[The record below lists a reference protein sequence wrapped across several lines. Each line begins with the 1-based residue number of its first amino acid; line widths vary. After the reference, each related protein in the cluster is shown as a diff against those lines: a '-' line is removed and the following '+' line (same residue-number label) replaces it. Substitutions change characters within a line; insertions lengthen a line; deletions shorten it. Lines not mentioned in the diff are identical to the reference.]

1 MMWLKGCPRCGGDLY
16 IEHNVGDSSVTC
28 LQCGHV
34 LTEAQEAGLKELQ
47 LAGARR

>member
-16 IEHNVGDSSVTC
+16 VEHNVGDASVTC

-34 LTEAQEAGLKELQ
+34 LTEAQENGLRQFQ
-47 LAGARR
+47 LVGRR